1 MKISKTIIQS
11 NLFREAQKMPIA
23 YNDYLAERSRI
34 VQMLQKL
41 KDKSEEEVSF
51 LKDRLKHVNTVL
63 NKKNYYQRC
72 YIIIATDQNEKTF
85 YVTPESTLS
94 EDQQPQTFTNAEW
107 ALRLKKAME
116 QKHKNYEFK
125 IVAPKFYFTFEALA

>member
-1 MKISKTIIQS
+1 
-11 NLFREAQKMPIA
+11 MPIA

-41 KDKSEEEVSF
+41 KDKSEDEVKF
-51 LKDRLKHVNTVL
+51 LKDRLKHVNTAL

-85 YVTPESTLS
+85 YVTPDNKLS
-94 EDQQPQTFTNAEW
+94 ENEQPITFTNMEW
-107 ALRLKKAME
+107 AMRLKKAME
-116 QKHKNYEFK
+116 QKNKGFDFK